1 MALTEEQLNKLKAL
15 AGGAAATGL
24 GAYSYSQLSGQG
36 GLLNKYAQ
44 YSDNFLKGHYTKGTL
59 DKVTGLPVRK
69 VTNFG
74 KEWSRATGRL
84 GKSFFSPIHSVTQ
97 SQTGISR
104 NAYNLYNN
112 AQNQINMIIQDY
124 IENDVIKPQFA
135 QQKIRNL
142 EKQVHHKLVN
152 DYSNNWLFG
161 TKRKGAI
168 TEYGSQFVKRAY
180 HKDFIRIMGG
190 EGNAGYIANQWP
202 GIGRD
207 FKTFAPLRFLEYK
220 NVPWADTIRGAQF
233 DKKFYNIM
241 QVLKENGKNPNML
254 FEMLQSEFPEIKP
267 EMTSYTKNGKTH
279 FKIRF
284 NTPPSIRPN
293 YDWGGYNA
301 VGMWDSRKIDKIAIA
316 TSDMRDVPGYRGKF
330 PVINFSA
337 PKEITI
343 VDAAKKVIEPPKVA
357 ETVSEE
363 YVRGPNKKGL
373 TPEEFMNKKIEKAKK
388 FKTGGMSPVFD
399 ESQNKVFSRYT
410 NNYQRNFN
418 IARKSLSNSYKWNT
432 IAPVAKSFAK
442 RGGAL
447 GALILGGLTIA
458 DYLD

>member
-69 VTNFG
+69 GINFA
-74 KEWSRATGRL
+74 KEGFKATGRL

-112 AQNQINMIIQDY
+112 AQNQINMVIQDY
-124 IENDVIKPQFA
+124 IENDVIKPEFA

-142 EKQVHHKLVN
+142 EKQVHHKLVS

-168 TEYGSQFVKRAY
+168 TEYGSKFVKRAY

-241 QVLKENGKNPNML
+241 GTLKQNGKNPNML

-267 EMTSYTKNGKTH
+267 EMTSYIKNGKTH

-301 VGMWDSRKIDKIAIA
+301 VGMWDSR
-316 TSDMRDVPGYRGKF
+316 
-330 PVINFSA
+330 N
-337 PKEITI
+337 
-343 VDAAKKVIEPPKVA
+343 
-357 ETVSEE
+357 
-363 YVRGPNKKGL
+363 PNKKGL

-388 FKTGGMSPVFD
+388 FKTGGMSSVFD
-399 ESQNKVFSRYT
+399 ESQNNVFSRYT
-410 NNYQRNFN
+410 NNYKRNFDV
-418 IARKSLSNSYKWNT
+418 ARKSLSNSYKWNT

-447 GALILGGLTIA
+447 GALILGGLTLA